1 MKALKWLFME
11 HAPLILRPKI
21 DTAMLY
27 WLVKMLSNCTSG
39 RSATNKT
46 RMLRIADYARISL
59 AAVREETGISY
70 DERMKGTLQLFRTQ
84 AQLDACAK
92 DIKALAA
99 DGIPYE
105 VLDRDGCIRV
115 EPHTTQGIRLE
126 PSAAAGFA
134 GPEFVVKH
142 PQGREFCER
151 LNIQNHLPQATHV
164 VWTTGG
170 SFVPQEQFEGFL
182 ELAAAKF

>member
-39 RSATNKT
+39 RYATNKT

-70 DERMKGTLQLFRTQ
+70 DERMKGRSSAPKPNSTPAQRT
-84 AQLDACAK
+84 
-92 DIKALAA
+92 
-99 DGIPYE
+99 
-105 VLDRDGCIRV
+105 
-115 EPHTTQGIRLE
+115 
-126 PSAAAGFA
+126 
-134 GPEFVVKH
+134 
-142 PQGREFCER
+142 
-151 LNIQNHLPQATHV
+151 
-164 VWTTGG
+164 
-170 SFVPQEQFEGFL
+170 
-182 ELAAAKF
+182 